1 VDHYDPDKKD
11 SYLLVMGV
19 VFCCLLVLAG
29 RSRGSQLTQRRVP
42 LLARPEVPLS
52 RKLCRMP
59 HPTGICVERRL
70 PQATNRLPS
79 TKRADLEDPR
89 HNQADADPRP
99 HGQVPAVC
107 AARIYLRCSYVKYH
121 APAVPEWLGGRP
133 RSPAG
138 RPAQNERT

>member
-1 VDHYDPDKKD
+1 MD

-52 RKLCRMP
+52 LKLCRMP
-59 HPTGICVERRL
+59 HPIGICVESRL
-70 PQATNRLPS
+70 PQATCRLPS

-89 HNQADADPRP
+89 HNYNQADPRP
-99 HGQVPAVC
+99 HGQVYVPAVC

-121 APAVPEWLGGRP
+121 APAAPEWLGGRLRP
-133 RSPAG
+133 PAG

>member
-1 VDHYDPDKKD
+1 MD

-70 PQATNRLPS
+70 PQATCRLPS
-79 TKRADLEDPR
+79 TKRADQNDITRQTSTRGHMARYRPFARRAYTSGAAMSNITPRRYLSGLEVAPGHPR
-89 HNQADADPRP
+89 AVQHKTSAPRGP
-99 HGQVPAVC
+99 KA
-107 AARIYLRCSYVKYH
+107 
-121 APAVPEWLGGRP
+121 
-133 RSPAG
+133 
-138 RPAQNERT
+138 